1 MAKSFGG
8 MEKGFEGMDKLVKKF
23 NKIEKQ
29 LVSTRSNPLLNS
41 LYDCAKIIKREA
53 KVRCPVGPTGN
64 LKRSI
69 IAKKFR
75 KSKKFYPAA
84 FTALD
89 RKIAPHAHLVV
100 LGTVKSGGNPFL
112 RTAGEASQ
120 FMVKTK
126 LENDMKKMIAK
137 AARS

>member
-1 MAKSFGG
+1 MS
-8 MEKGFEGMDKLVKKF
+8 EGFEGMDKLVRKF
-23 NKIEKQ
+23 AKVEKQ
-29 LVSTRSNPLLNS
+29 LVTTRSSPLLNS
-41 LYDCAKIIKREA
+41 LFGCAKIIKRA
-53 KVRCPVGPTGN
+53 AQARCPVGKTGN
-64 LKRSI
+64 LKRSVV
-69 IAKKFR
+69 AKKFR

-100 LGTVKSGGNPFL
+100 LGTVKTGANPFL
-112 RTAGEASQ
+112 RAAADASQ

-126 LENDMKKMIAK
+126 LQTDMKKMIEK